1 MRRSDIQLRYMA
13 HHVVVTCIVL
23 HNMCTIRRKKIDIER
38 IEEAKIII
46 EIRKINEG

>member
-1 MRRSDIQLRYMA
+1 MSRSDIQLRYMA
-13 HHVVVTCIVL
+13 HVVVTCIVL
-23 HNMCTIRRKKIDIER
+23 HNMCTIRRKKFDIER